1 MGVDARGF
9 PGGLLRLDPAFAV
22 CRASF
27 LMTFAMGGVPH
38 AGPQHPN
45 IIIYRKLKI
54 QEALY
59 VDRVGRPQKEGTRHG
74 FLDVRRAIFGLKP
87 GYNVCLT

>member
-1 MGVDARGF
+1 MMRIDQ
-9 PGGLLRLDPAFAV
+9 P
-22 CRASF
+22 
-27 LMTFAMGGVPH
+27 MGGVVS
-38 AGPQHPN
+38 PQPEGFSRCPN

-54 QEALY
+54 QEALH

-74 FLDVRRAIFGLKP
+74 FLDIRRAIFGLKP